1 MTSVYVNI
9 VSPTIIYSNF
19 NIPIQNQVTDSTFTD
34 ALKADLI
41 SALSIHGVK
50 TVTIHIQKNISEFD
64 LYDIVL
70 GNVKNDWQEEKIRE
84 EVDFTCITFM
94 KKENLLTLKDD

>member
-9 VSPTIIYSNF
+9 VSPTVIYSNF
-19 NIPIQNQVTDSTFTD
+19 NIPPHHQVADSTFTE

-41 SALSIHGVK
+41 SALSVHGVK
-50 TVTIHIQKNISEFD
+50 TITINIQKNISETD
-64 LYDIVL
+64 LYNIVL

-84 EVDFTCITFM
+84 EVDYTCITFM
-94 KKENLLTLKDD
+94 KKENLLMLNDD